1 MDILSPSYFLHFAS
15 AMCLLSCLQL
25 YIKLLSLPS
34 QVLCGHSFLWH
45 SSVGQD
51 RATTALSHVQIP
63 SHGTFDPLI
72 VFQCSLSLQLIF
84 WVILA
89 ILLNWRKA
97 RNWFSGCQS
106 APPVQMWLPLSINMD
121 LERVLIIAEL
131 SSQRICYSL
140 HSTFPEFHTCMVSQ
154 TNGWPDL
161 FYSPSS
167 WGAFPTWSFT

>member
-1 MDILSPSYFLHFAS
+1 MWTWIFCHHPISCILLQPCACSLVSSYTLNCSLFLLRFSVVTHF
-15 AMCLLSCLQL
+15 
-25 YIKLLSLPS
+25 
-34 QVLCGHSFLWH
+34 CGS
-45 SSVGQD
+45 
-51 RATTALSHVQIP
+51 ATTALSHVQIP

-106 APPVQMWLPLSINMD
+106 APPVQMWLPLSINTD

-161 FYSPSS
+161 FCSPSS